1 MRVILFIACCSAFDV
16 LTYRPL
22 VIRNINNLRKT
33 NNVQEYM
40 IPDLIQEG
48 MLGLCMASNNFN
60 KSKQVNFGYYCIP
73 YVKHRIYNYYYEH
86 RTNGIREPHRV
97 RMNRYKFNKN
107 WKNLFDEGKMTEE
120 EVLKIM
126 NISKKTF
133 NNINKPHPFI
143 NNVGDYIELEK
154 VIHLKKNIY

>member
-1 MRVILFIACCSAFDV
+1 
-16 LTYRPL
+16 
-22 VIRNINNLRKT
+22 
-33 NNVQEYM
+33 
-40 IPDLIQEG
+40 
-48 MLGLCMASNNFN
+48 
-60 KSKQVNFGYYCIP
+60 
-73 YVKHRIYNYYYEH
+73 
-86 RTNGIREPHRV
+86 
-97 RMNRYKFNKN
+97 MNRYKFNKN

>member
-1 MRVILFIACCSAFDV
+1 MLLVLLCFLNILNYTPMVNKYIYKLKQS
-16 LTYRPL
+16 
-22 VIRNINNLRKT
+22 NI
-33 NNVQEYM
+33 VQDH
-40 IPDLIQEG
+40 ILPDLYQEG
-48 MLGLCMASNNFN
+48 MLGLCMANKNFN
-60 KSKQVNFGYYCIP
+60 ESKKINFGYYCTP

-143 NNVGDYIELEK
+143 NNVGDYKELEN
-154 VIHLKKNIY
+154 VIYLKRNGY